1 MPKHPL
7 FDTSRP
13 GTSIPTRTAAP
24 GASPAFPKNVE
35 PRGAVRTGPPPR
47 AERASVKNMFN
58 RDSGAVSKRP
68 PMKPPSRVR

>member
-7 FDTSRP
+7 YESP
-13 GTSIPTRTAAP
+13 IKGTSIPVKTP
-24 GASPAFPKNVE
+24 SPPASKAFPANVE

-47 AERASVKNMFN
+47 AERATVSNRFN
-58 RDSGAVSKRP
+58 TDKHGRRP